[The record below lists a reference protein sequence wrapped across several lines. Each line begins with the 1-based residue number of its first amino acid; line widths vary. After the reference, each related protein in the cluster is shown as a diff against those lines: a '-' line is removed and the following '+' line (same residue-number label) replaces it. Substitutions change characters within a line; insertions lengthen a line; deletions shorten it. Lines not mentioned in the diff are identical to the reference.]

1 MRESLPRYLRIVGG
15 AAVLAITLYLV
26 DPEAVLDRLVDLR
39 LRWVLVGLLL
49 SVPMQLLL
57 ALRWMMIARR
67 IGAPLRFLQAV
78 QDYYLASFVNQA
90 LPTGL
95 AGAALRAMR
104 HSRLLRPGGQAIGM
118 ASAATAVILDRISGL
133 AALCCFGLL
142 GALVLGAD
150 YPMAGLVGGISVLAM
165 LILGCLAFALA
176 GRHAAIGKTFVV
188 DAATALWT
196 GRARYEQGV
205 LSALVVLLLSASFYC
220 AGRSAGV
227 ELSLPRTLF
236 VAPLVLGA
244 MAIPLAIAG
253 WGLREAAAAALFAS
267 LGMKAADG
275 VAVSVAF
282 GAITLL
288 ASAPGLAVWLTPQP
302 GARTPGGDTAPDRL

>member
-1 MRESLPRYLRIVGG
+1 MRESLLRYSRIFGG

-26 DPEAVLDRLVDLR
+26 DPMAVFDRLINLR

-49 SVPMQLLL
+49 SVPMHLLL
-57 ALRWMMIARR
+57 ALRWMVVARR
-67 IGAPLRFLQAV
+67 IGAPLSFLPAL
-78 QDYYLASFVNQA
+78 QDYYLAGFVNQA

-95 AGAALRAMR
+95 AGAALRALR
-104 HSRLLRPGGQAIGM
+104 HSRGLRPDGNPVGM
-118 ASAATAVILDRISGL
+118 APAATAVILDRISGL
-133 AALCCFGLL
+133 AGLCCFGLL
-142 GALVLGAD
+142 GAVVLGTE
-150 YPMAGLVGGISVLAM
+150 YPMAGLVGGISVFAM
-165 LILGCLAFALA
+165 LLLGCLAFALA
-176 GRHAAIGKTFVV
+176 GRHAAIGKSFVS
-188 DAATALWT
+188 DAALALWT
-196 GRARYEQGV
+196 GSARYEQGA

-220 AGRSAGV
+220 AGRAAGV

-267 LGMKAADG
+267 LAMKAADG

-282 GAITLL
+282 GVITLL
-288 ASAPGLAVWLTPQP
+288 ASAPGLAVWMSPRP
-302 GARTPGGDTAPDRL
+302 GARIPGGDTAPHPL